1 MQTVG
6 VGSLARWTLV
16 AKQPLATIGN
26 HSLMHG
32 QISSP
37 PLANPPPCSGHS
49 PDTRPQVLDPPA
61 PKIPTSPHHDPR
73 IAGLRGQCFVGL
85 VVRGEAAGRYLNS
98 SHVYDLPL

>member
-32 QISSP
+32 QIFSP
-37 PLANPPPCSGHS
+37 PLANPPPLLWS
-49 PDTRPQVLDPPA
+49 Q
-61 PKIPTSPHHDPR
+61 PR
-73 IAGLRGQCFVGL
+73 YQTPG
-85 VVRGEAAGRYLNS
+85 
-98 SHVYDLPL
+98 P